1 MTLKGRCERNMKKK
15 FWTGKRIR
23 AALQTLLATLVM
35 IVMVFPLYWMIVTS
49 FKTTEEVLLNVPTF
63 IPTTFTLN
71 AYKEVMAHYP
81 VLRYVFNTLIVTG
94 GILCIQVLTAIL
106 AAYGF
111 SKGQFG
117 GRDTLFIFVLGAMM
131 IPIQVTFIPIYV
143 MISQRGMLNSYIGLI
158 LPEAASA
165 YSIFLLRQSFLS
177 VDNSYLEAAQVDG
190 MGKLRTIFNVLAPM
204 CRPTIIT
211 MTILAF
217 INGWN
222 AYFWPKM
229 IVTTDKVRTIA
240 LGIADIRN
248 SFLSMEALNM
258 NQIMAAS
265 CIAAVPILLL
275 FVILQRYILS
285 GFSKAAMK

>member
-1 MTLKGRCERNMKKK
+1 MRLVSLRRLRHGTQTVVATVITL
-15 FWTGKRIR
+15 
-23 AALQTLLATLVM
+23 
-35 IVMVFPLYWMIVTS
+35 VMVFPLYWMVITS
-49 FKTTEEVLLNVPTF
+49 FKTTDEVLLTTPTF
-63 IPTTFTLN
+63 WPMTFNFN
-71 AYKEVMAHYP
+71 AYSEVISHYP
-81 VLRYVFNTLIVTG
+81 VLRYLMNTVIVTI
-94 GILCIQVLTAIL
+94 GILAIQVSTSIL

-111 SKGQFG
+111 SKGRFA
-117 GRDTLFIFVLGAMM
+117 GRDTVFVLVLGAMM

-143 MISQRGMLNSYIGLI
+143 MISQQGLLNSYLGLI

-165 YSIFLLRQSFLS
+165 YSIFLLRQSFLA
-177 VDNSYLEAAQVDG
+177 VDNSYLEAAEVDG
-190 MGKLRTIFNVLAPM
+190 MGRLRMIFSVLVPM
-204 CRPTIIT
+204 CRPTVVT
-211 MTILAF
+211 MVILAF

-229 IVTTDKVRTIA
+229 ITTTDSARTIA

-275 FVILQRYILS
+275 FIAFQRYILT

>member
-1 MTLKGRCERNMKKK
+1 M
-15 FWTGKRIR
+15 
-23 AALQTLLATLVM
+23 LLT
-35 IVMVFPLYWMIVTS
+35 
-49 FKTTEEVLLNVPTF
+49 VPTF
-63 IPTTFTLN
+63 YPKTFTLD
-71 AYKEVMAHYP
+71 AYAQVLSHYP
-81 VLRYVFNTLIVTG
+81 VVHYLVNTLIVTL
-94 GILCIQVLTAIL
+94 GILIIQVSTSIL

-111 SKGQFG
+111 SKGDFPG
-117 GRDTLFIFVLGAMM
+117 KNTVFVFVLGAMM

-143 MISQRGMLNSYIGLI
+143 MISKNGLLNSYMGLI

-165 YSIFLLRQSFLS
+165 YSIFLLRQSFLA
-177 VDNSYLEAAQVDG
+177 VDNSYLEAAEVDG
-190 MGKLRTIFNVLAPM
+190 MGRLRSIFSVLVPM
-204 CRPTIIT
+204 CRPTVIT

-229 IVTTDKVRTIA
+229 ITTTDKVRTIA

-265 CIAAVPILLL
+265 CIAAIPIFVL
-275 FVILQRYILS
+275 FVVFQRYILT

>member
-1 MTLKGRCERNMKKK
+1 MKKR
-15 FWTGKRIR
+15 FLTTRR
-23 AALQTLLATLVM
+23 ARAILQTFFATLVM
-35 IVMVFPLYWMIVTS
+35 LIMVFPLYWMVITS
-49 FKTTEEVLLNVPTF
+49 FKTTEEVLLTRPTF
-63 IPTTFTLN
+63 WPHTFTLD
-71 AYKEVMAHYP
+71 AYAQVMTHYP
-81 VLRYVFNTLIVTG
+81 VTRYLLNTLIVTA
-94 GILCIQVLTAIL
+94 GILIIQVVTSIL

-111 SKGQFG
+111 SKGEFRG
-117 GRDTLFIFVLGAMM
+117 KNILFVLVMGAMM

-143 MISQRGMLNSYIGLI
+143 MISKQGLLNSYVGLI

-165 YSIFLLRQSFLS
+165 YSIFLLRQSFMA
-177 VDNSYLEAAQVDG
+177 VDNSYLEAAEVDG
-190 MGKLRTIFNVLAPM
+190 MGKLRVIFSILVPM
-204 CRPTIIT
+204 CRPTVVT

-229 IVTTDKVRTIA
+229 ITTTDKVRTIA

-265 CIAAVPILLL
+265 CIAALPILVL
-275 FVILQRYILS
+275 FLVFQRYILT

>member
-1 MTLKGRCERNMKKK
+1 MKKR
-15 FWTGKRIR
+15 FLTTRR
-23 AALQTLLATLVM
+23 ARAILQTFFATLVM
-35 IVMVFPLYWMIVTS
+35 LIMVFPLYWMVITS
-49 FKTTEEVLLNVPTF
+49 FKTTEEVLLTRPTF
-63 IPTTFTLN
+63 WPHTFTLD
-71 AYKEVMAHYP
+71 AYAQVMTHYP
-81 VLRYVFNTLIVTG
+81 VTRYLLNTLIVTA
-94 GILCIQVLTAIL
+94 GILIIQVVTSIL

-111 SKGQFG
+111 SKGEFRG
-117 GRDTLFIFVLGAMM
+117 KNILFVLVLGAMM

-143 MISQRGMLNSYIGLI
+143 MISKQGLLNSYVGLI

-165 YSIFLLRQSFLS
+165 YSIFLLRQSFMA
-177 VDNSYLEAAQVDG
+177 VDNSYLEAAEVDG
-190 MGKLRTIFNVLAPM
+190 MGKLRVIFSILVPM
-204 CRPTIIT
+204 CRPTVVT

-229 IVTTDKVRTIA
+229 ITTTDKVRTIA

-265 CIAAVPILLL
+265 CIAALPILVL
-275 FVILQRYILS
+275 FLVFQRYILT

>member
-1 MTLKGRCERNMKKK
+1 MLTR
-15 FWTGKRIR
+15 
-23 AALQTLLATLVM
+23 
-35 IVMVFPLYWMIVTS
+35 
-49 FKTTEEVLLNVPTF
+49 PTF
-63 IPTTFTLN
+63 WPHTFTLD
-71 AYKEVMAHYP
+71 AYAQVMTHYP
-81 VLRYVFNTLIVTG
+81 VTRYLLNTLIVTA
-94 GILCIQVLTAIL
+94 GILIIQVVTSIL

-111 SKGQFG
+111 SKGEFRG
-117 GRDTLFIFVLGAMM
+117 KNILFVLVLGAMM

-143 MISQRGMLNSYIGLI
+143 MISKQGLLNSYVGLI

-165 YSIFLLRQSFLS
+165 YSIFLLRQSFMA
-177 VDNSYLEAAQVDG
+177 VDNSYLEAAEVDG
-190 MGKLRTIFNVLAPM
+190 MGKLRVIFSILVPM
-204 CRPTIIT
+204 CRPTVVT

-229 IVTTDKVRTIA
+229 ITTTDKVRTIA

-265 CIAAVPILLL
+265 CIAALPILVL
-275 FVILQRYILS
+275 FLVFQRYILT

>member
-1 MTLKGRCERNMKKK
+1 M
-15 FWTGKRIR
+15 I
-23 AALQTLLATLVM
+23 QTFFATLVALA
-35 IVMVFPLYWMIVTS
+35 MVFPLYWMIITS
-49 FKTTEEVLLNVPTF
+49 FKTTDEVLLTVPTF
-63 IPTTFTLN
+63 WPQTFTLD
-71 AYKEVMAHYP
+71 AYVQVMAHYP
-81 VLRYVFNTLIVTG
+81 VLKYLLNTLIVTA
-94 GILCIQVLTAIL
+94 GILIIQVFTSIL

-111 SKGQFG
+111 SKGHFAG
-117 GRDTLFIFVLGAMM
+117 KDAIFIFVLGAMM
-131 IPIQVTFIPIYV
+131 IPIHVTFLPIYV
-143 MISQRGMLNSYIGLI
+143 MVSQLGMLNTYIGLI

-165 YSIFLLRQSFLS
+165 YSIFLLRQSFLA
-177 VDNSYLEAAQVDG
+177 VDNSYLEAAEVDG
-190 MGKLRTIFNVLAPM
+190 MGKLRSIFNILVPM
-204 CRPTIIT
+204 CRPTVVT

-229 IVTTDKVRTIA
+229 ITTTDKVRTIA

-275 FVILQRYILS
+275 FVLFQRYILT

>member
-1 MTLKGRCERNMKKK
+1 MTKHL
-15 FWTGKRIR
+15 WTVRRTR
-23 AALQTLLATLVM
+23 AVLQTLLATLTM
-35 IVMVFPLYWMIVTS
+35 IVMVFPLYWMIITS
-49 FKTTEEVLLNVPTF
+49 FKETEEVLLSVPTF
-63 IPTTFTLN
+63 WPQTFTLQ
-71 AYKEVMAHYP
+71 AYRDVMSHYP
-81 VLRYVFNTLIVTG
+81 VIRYILNTLVVTI
-94 GILCIQVLTAIL
+94 GILLIQVVTAIL

-111 SKGQFG
+111 SKGQFA

-143 MISQRGMLNSYIGLI
+143 MISKAGLLNSYIGLI

-165 YSIFLLRQSFLS
+165 YSIFLLRQSFLG
-177 VDNSYLEAAQVDG
+177 VDNSYLEAAHVDG
-190 MGKLRTIFNVLAPM
+190 MGKIQSIFNVLVPM
-204 CRPTIIT
+204 CRPTVIT

-265 CIAAVPILLL
+265 CIAALPILLL
-275 FVILQRYILS
+275 FVIFQRYILT

>member
-1 MTLKGRCERNMKKK
+1 MQ
-15 FWTGKRIR
+15 KRFFTARRMR
-23 AALQTLLATLVM
+23 AYCQTFFATLVM
-35 IVMVFPLYWMIVTS
+35 LVMVFPLYWMIITS
-49 FKTTEEVLLNVPTF
+49 FKTTDEVLLTVPTF
-63 IPTTFTLN
+63 YPKTFTLD
-71 AYKEVMAHYP
+71 AYAQVLSHYP
-81 VLRYVFNTLIVTG
+81 VVHYLVNTLIVTL
-94 GILCIQVLTAIL
+94 GILIIQVSTSIL

-111 SKGQFG
+111 SKGDFPG
-117 GRDTLFIFVLGAMM
+117 KNTVFVFVLGAMM

-143 MISQRGMLNSYIGLI
+143 MISKNGLLNSYMGLI

-165 YSIFLLRQSFLS
+165 YSIFLLRQSFLA
-177 VDNSYLEAAQVDG
+177 VDNSYLEAAEVDG
-190 MGKLRTIFNVLAPM
+190 MDRLRSIFSVLVPM
-204 CRPTIIT
+204 CRPTVIT

-229 IVTTDKVRTIA
+229 ITTTDKVRTIA

-265 CIAAVPILLL
+265 CIAAIPIFVL
-275 FVILQRYILS
+275 FVVFQRYSEIAR
-285 GFSKAAMK
+285 SKAAMK

>member
-1 MTLKGRCERNMKKK
+1 MQ
-15 FWTGKRIR
+15 KRFFTARRMR
-23 AALQTLLATLVM
+23 AYCQTFFATLVM
-35 IVMVFPLYWMIVTS
+35 LVMVFPLYWMIITS
-49 FKTTEEVLLNVPTF
+49 FKTTDEVLLTVPTF
-63 IPTTFTLN
+63 YPKTFTLD
-71 AYKEVMAHYP
+71 AYAQVLSHYP
-81 VLRYVFNTLIVTG
+81 VVHYLVNTLIVTL
-94 GILCIQVLTAIL
+94 GILIIQVSTSIL

-111 SKGQFG
+111 SKGDFPG
-117 GRDTLFIFVLGAMM
+117 KNTVFVFVLGAMM

-143 MISQRGMLNSYIGLI
+143 MISKNGLLNSYMGLI

-165 YSIFLLRQSFLS
+165 YSIFLLRQSFLA
-177 VDNSYLEAAQVDG
+177 VDNSYLEAAEVDG
-190 MGKLRTIFNVLAPM
+190 MDRLRSIFSVLVPM
-204 CRPTIIT
+204 CRPTVIT

-229 IVTTDKVRTIA
+229 ITTTDKVRTIA

-265 CIAAVPILLL
+265 CIAAIPIFVL
-275 FVILQRYILS
+275 FVVFQRYILT

>member
-1 MTLKGRCERNMKKK
+1 MMRKEACAVKKR
-15 FWTGKRIR
+15 FLTPRR
-23 AALQTLLATLVM
+23 ARAMLQTFFATLIMV
-35 IVMVFPLYWMIVTS
+35 IMVFPLYWMVITS
-49 FKTTEEVLLNVPTF
+49 FKTTEEVLLTKPTF
-63 IPTTFTLN
+63 WPQVFTLD
-71 AYKEVMAHYP
+71 AYTQVMTHYP
-81 VLRYVFNTLIVTG
+81 VTHYLLNTLVVTG
-94 GILCIQVLTAIL
+94 GILIIQVVTSIL
-106 AAYGF
+106 GAYGF
-111 SKGQFG
+111 SKGEFRG
-117 GRDTLFIFVLGAMM
+117 KNALFILVLGAMM

-143 MISQRGMLNSYIGLI
+143 MISKQGMLNSYVGLI

-165 YSIFLLRQSFLS
+165 YSIFLLRQSFMA
-177 VDNSYLEAAQVDG
+177 VDNSYLEAAEVDG
-190 MGKLRTIFNVLAPM
+190 MGKLRVIFSILVPM
-204 CRPTIIT
+204 CRPTVVT

-229 IVTTDKVRTIA
+229 ITTTDKVRTIA

-265 CIAAVPILLL
+265 CIAALPILVL
-275 FVILQRYILS
+275 FLVFQRYILT

>member
-1 MTLKGRCERNMKKK
+1 MKKR
-15 FWTGKRIR
+15 FLTTRR
-23 AALQTLLATLVM
+23 ARAILQTFFATLVM
-35 IVMVFPLYWMIVTS
+35 LIMVFPLYWRVITS
-49 FKTTEEVLLNVPTF
+49 FKTTEEVLLTRPTF
-63 IPTTFTLN
+63 WPHTFTLD
-71 AYKEVMAHYP
+71 AYAQVMTHYP
-81 VLRYVFNTLIVTG
+81 VTRYLLNTLIVTA
-94 GILCIQVLTAIL
+94 GILIIQVVTSIL

-111 SKGQFG
+111 SKGEFRG
-117 GRDTLFIFVLGAMM
+117 KNILFVLVLGAMM

-143 MISQRGMLNSYIGLI
+143 MISKQGLLNSYVGLI

-165 YSIFLLRQSFLS
+165 YSIFLLRQSFMA
-177 VDNSYLEAAQVDG
+177 VDNSYLEAAEVDG
-190 MGKLRTIFNVLAPM
+190 MGKLRVIFSILVPM
-204 CRPTIIT
+204 CRPTVVT

-229 IVTTDKVRTIA
+229 ITTTDKVRTIA

-265 CIAAVPILLL
+265 CIAALPILVL
-275 FVILQRYILS
+275 FLVFQRYILT

>member
-1 MTLKGRCERNMKKK
+1 MMPEEGGRMRLVSLRRLRHGAQTVAATVITL
-15 FWTGKRIR
+15 I
-23 AALQTLLATLVM
+23 
-35 IVMVFPLYWMIVTS
+35 MVFPLYWMVITS
-49 FKTTEEVLLNVPTF
+49 FKTTDEVLLTTPTF
-63 IPTTFTLN
+63 WPMTFNLN
-71 AYKEVMAHYP
+71 AYSEVISHYP
-81 VLRYVFNTLIVTG
+81 VLRYLMNTVIVTI
-94 GILCIQVLTAIL
+94 GILVIQVGTSIL

-111 SKGQFG
+111 SKGRFA
-117 GRDTLFIFVLGAMM
+117 GRDTVFVLVLGAMM

-143 MISQRGMLNSYIGLI
+143 MISQQGLLNSYLGLI

-165 YSIFLLRQSFLS
+165 YSIFLLRQSFLA
-177 VDNSYLEAAQVDG
+177 VDNSYLEAAEVDG
-190 MGKLRTIFNVLAPM
+190 MGRLRMIFSVLVPM
-204 CRPTIIT
+204 CRPTVVT
-211 MTILAF
+211 MVILAF

-229 IVTTDKVRTIA
+229 ITTTDSARTIA

-275 FVILQRYILS
+275 FIAFQRYILT

>member
-1 MTLKGRCERNMKKK
+1 MQ
-15 FWTGKRIR
+15 KRFFTARRMR
-23 AALQTLLATLVM
+23 AYCQTFFATLVM
-35 IVMVFPLYWMIVTS
+35 LVMVFPLYWMIITS
-49 FKTTEEVLLNVPTF
+49 FKTTDEVLLTVPTF
-63 IPTTFTLN
+63 YPKTFTLD
-71 AYKEVMAHYP
+71 AYAQVLSHYP
-81 VLRYVFNTLIVTG
+81 VVHYLVNTLIVTL
-94 GILCIQVLTAIL
+94 GILIIQVSTSIL

-111 SKGQFG
+111 SKGDFPG
-117 GRDTLFIFVLGAMM
+117 KNTVFVFVLGAMM

-143 MISQRGMLNSYIGLI
+143 MISKNGLLNSYMGLI

-165 YSIFLLRQSFLS
+165 YSIFLLRQSFLA
-177 VDNSYLEAAQVDG
+177 VDNSYLEAAEVDG
-190 MGKLRTIFNVLAPM
+190 MGRLRSIFSVLVPM
-204 CRPTIIT
+204 CRPTVIT

-229 IVTTDKVRTIA
+229 ITTTDKVRTIA

-265 CIAAVPILLL
+265 CIAAIPIFVL
-275 FVILQRYILS
+275 FVVFQRYILT

>member
-1 MTLKGRCERNMKKK
+1 MKKR
-15 FWTGKRIR
+15 FLTTRR
-23 AALQTLLATLVM
+23 ARAILQTFFATLVM
-35 IVMVFPLYWMIVTS
+35 LIMVFPLYWMVITS
-49 FKTTEEVLLNVPTF
+49 FKTTEEVLLTRPTF
-63 IPTTFTLN
+63 WPHTFTLD
-71 AYKEVMAHYP
+71 AYAQVMTHYP
-81 VLRYVFNTLIVTG
+81 VTRYLLNTLTVTA
-94 GILCIQVLTAIL
+94 GILIIQVVTSIL

-111 SKGQFG
+111 SKGEFRG
-117 GRDTLFIFVLGAMM
+117 KNILFVLVLGAMM

-143 MISQRGMLNSYIGLI
+143 MISKQGLLNSYVGLI

-165 YSIFLLRQSFLS
+165 YSIFLLRQSFMA
-177 VDNSYLEAAQVDG
+177 VDNSYLEAAEVDG
-190 MGKLRTIFNVLAPM
+190 MGKLRVIFSILVPM
-204 CRPTIIT
+204 CRPTVVT

-229 IVTTDKVRTIA
+229 ITTTDKVRTIA

-265 CIAAVPILLL
+265 CIAALPILVL
-275 FVILQRYILS
+275 FLVFQRYILT

>member
-1 MTLKGRCERNMKKK
+1 MRKFNISRKKI
-15 FWTGKRIR
+15 FS
-23 AALQTLLATLVM
+23 ALQTILATSVM
-35 IVMVFPLYWMIVTS
+35 IVMVFPLYWMIITS
-49 FKTTEEVLLNVPTF
+49 FKTTEEVLLSTPTF
-63 IPTTFTLN
+63 LPMTFNLD
-71 AYKEVMAHYP
+71 AYRAVMSHYP
-81 VLRYVFNTLIVTG
+81 ILKYVVNTLVVTG
-94 GILCIQVLTAIL
+94 GILCIQVLTSIL

-111 SKGQFG
+111 SKGQFKG
-117 GRDTLFIFVLGAMM
+117 KNILFIFVLGAMM

-143 MISQRGMLNSYIGLI
+143 LISQSGMLNSYIGLI

-165 YSIFLLRQSFLS
+165 YSIFLLRQSFLG

-190 MGKLRTIFNVLAPM
+190 MGKLRCIFNILVPM
-204 CRPTIIT
+204 CRPTVVT
-211 MTILAF
+211 MTILSF

-229 IVTTDKVRTIA
+229 IITTDKVRTIA

-265 CIAAVPILLL
+265 CIAAVPILVL
-275 FVILQRYILS
+275 FIIFQKYILS

>member
-1 MTLKGRCERNMKKK
+1 MKKR
-15 FWTGKRIR
+15 FLTTRR
-23 AALQTLLATLVM
+23 ARAILQTFFATLVM
-35 IVMVFPLYWMIVTS
+35 LIMVFSLYWMVITS
-49 FKTTEEVLLNVPTF
+49 FKTTEEVLLTRPTF
-63 IPTTFTLN
+63 WPHTFTLD
-71 AYKEVMAHYP
+71 AYAQVMTHYP
-81 VLRYVFNTLIVTG
+81 VTRYLLNTLIVTA
-94 GILCIQVLTAIL
+94 GILIIQVVTSIL

-111 SKGQFG
+111 SKGEFRG
-117 GRDTLFIFVLGAMM
+117 KNILFVLVLGAMM

-143 MISQRGMLNSYIGLI
+143 MISKQGLLNSYVGLI

-165 YSIFLLRQSFLS
+165 YSIFLLRQSFMA
-177 VDNSYLEAAQVDG
+177 VDNSYLEAAEVDG
-190 MGKLRTIFNVLAPM
+190 MGKLRVIFSILVPM
-204 CRPTIIT
+204 CRPTVVT

-229 IVTTDKVRTIA
+229 ITTTDKVRTIA

-265 CIAAVPILLL
+265 CIAALPILVL
-275 FVILQRYILS
+275 FLVFQRYILT

>member
-1 MTLKGRCERNMKKK
+1 MRKEACAVKKR
-15 FWTGKRIR
+15 FLTTRR
-23 AALQTLLATLVM
+23 ARAILQTFFATLVM
-35 IVMVFPLYWMIVTS
+35 LIMVFPLYWMVITS
-49 FKTTEEVLLNVPTF
+49 FKTTEEVLLTRPTF
-63 IPTTFTLN
+63 WPHTFTLD
-71 AYKEVMAHYP
+71 AYAQVMTHYP
-81 VLRYVFNTLIVTG
+81 VTRYLLNTLIVTA
-94 GILCIQVLTAIL
+94 GILIIQVVTSIL

-111 SKGQFG
+111 SKGEFRG
-117 GRDTLFIFVLGAMM
+117 KNILFVLVLGAMM

-143 MISQRGMLNSYIGLI
+143 MISKQGLLNSYVGLI

-165 YSIFLLRQSFLS
+165 YSIFLLRQSFMA
-177 VDNSYLEAAQVDG
+177 VDNSYLEAAEVDG
-190 MGKLRTIFNVLAPM
+190 MGKLRVIFSILVPM
-204 CRPTIIT
+204 CRPTVVT

-229 IVTTDKVRTIA
+229 ITTTDKVRTIA

-265 CIAAVPILLL
+265 CIAALPILVL
-275 FVILQRYILS
+275 FLVFQRYILT